1 MISVLK
7 ITGKIIYAPRL
18 AFFFQNIVINSK
30 TPHKIKHLFLL
41 KVIAF
46 LFATLS
52 LHYSAL

>member
-1 MISVLK
+1 MLLVWLFS
-7 ITGKIIYAPRL
+7 P
-18 AFFFQNIVINSK
+18 QNIVINSK